1 VDNLPTVGGLAAKID
16 ADVAGSSLE
25 RLGAAAATAEEL
37 RQLGDS
43 VVDRYVQAA
52 RADQRS
58 WSQIR
63 EALGSLVRVSG
74 VDVDP
79 TATERDDFGIKC
91 RVYRSAEGVSPRP
104 PEQWIR
110 AALT

>member
-1 VDNLPTVGGLAAKID
+1 
-16 ADVAGSSLE
+16 
-25 RLGAAAATAEEL
+25 
-37 RQLGDS
+37 
-43 VVDRYVQAA
+43 
-52 RADQRS
+52 
-58 WSQIR
+58 
-63 EALGSLVRVSG
+63 VRVSG